1 MEETMSRILIVDDD
15 PGLRQLYQ
23 KVLSRQGYDV
33 RLAANG
39 ADALLAL
46 EMSMPDL
53 VMLDL
58 AMPDMDG
65 IALLRVIRRTPG
77 WEKIPVI
84 VLTAF
89 TDSTRLAPL
98 AELNVAHQLT
108 KAEFS
113 VRELRAKIAECLG
126 LPAAAAAA

>member
-1 MEETMSRILIVDDD
+1 MSRILIVDDD

-39 ADALLAL
+39 ADALMAM

-65 IALLRVIRRTPG
+65 IALLRIIRRTAG

-89 TDSTRLAPL
+89 TDNTRLAPL

-126 LPAAAAAA
+126 IPAVAAA

>member
-1 MEETMSRILIVDDD
+1 MSRILIVDDD

>member
-1 MEETMSRILIVDDD
+1 MSRILVVDDD

-23 KVLSRQGYDV
+23 KVLSRQGYDL
-33 RLAANG
+33 RLAASG

-46 EMSMPDL
+46 EMGMPDL
-53 VMLDL
+53 IMLDL

-65 IALLRVIRRTPG
+65 ITLLRLIRRTPE
-77 WEKIPVI
+77 WARIPVI

-89 TDSTRLAPL
+89 TDGARLASL
-98 AELNVAHQLT
+98 ADLGVSYQLT

-113 VRELRAKIAECLG
+113 VRELREKIAECLAI
-126 LPAAAAAA
+126 PAAAAA

>member
-1 MEETMSRILIVDDD
+1 MSRILIVDDD

-39 ADALLAL
+39 ADALMAI

-65 IALLRVIRRTPG
+65 ISLLRVIRRTTG

-89 TDSTRLAPL
+89 TDTTRLAPL

-126 LPAAAAAA
+126 EPVVAAA

>member
-1 MEETMSRILIVDDD
+1 MSRILVVDDE

-46 EMSMPDL
+46 GMSMPDL
-53 VMLDL
+53 ILLDL

-65 IALLRVIRRTPG
+65 ISLLRVIRATPG
-77 WEKIPVI
+77 MEKIPVI

-89 TDSTRLAPL
+89 TDGTRLAPL
-98 AELNVAHQLT
+98 AELNVACQLT

-113 VRELRAKIAECLG
+113 VRELRERIAECLG
-126 LPAAAAAA
+126 MPVAVAA